1 MKAIR
6 TIGDIEYL
14 LPRIKNI
21 LERIYGDSLIDV
33 ILYGSFAKNNPTEDS
48 DIDIAVVV
56 DIPDHL
62 KRIEIT
68 ATLFHYASKVDA
80 TIEPKCIFWDE
91 YQNHEKASILAE
103 IIRTGIEV
111 K

>member
-1 MKAIR
+1 MVKRKDLTQKKILKFY
-6 TIGDIEYL
+6 EL
-14 LPRIKNI
+14 IKNI
-21 LERIYGDSLIDV
+21 YPVKKV
-33 ILYGSFAKNNPTEDS
+33 ILYGSYAKGHETPDS

-68 ATLFHYASKVDA
+68 ATLFHYASKVD
-80 TIEPKCIFWDE
+80 TNIEPKCIFWDE